1 MSSQVCRS
9 ARFALEGAIAWECL
23 RGGLV
28 AAQQG
33 LWEAQGRFR
42 GSQATN
48 CSLFACSTQSLT
60 LMMLQQQRP
69 SRTGPLSHLG
79 RAWQRPQ
86 RPAAAQGTQSGGAA
100 APTAPPTSGTVTVLF
115 KGAQVVTEAQPGENL
130 LEVRCADWRAT
141 YALRGR
147 GQQPGLAPDAIRRA
161 LARPSPGLHGCV
173 LKPALKLLRQ
183 VAERCGI
190 SLPAGCHQGN
200 CGICE
205 VDVVKVGRAA
215 GAAVLTHQRVC
226 EYCGSWRCTQLAG
239 PLKLALGLDAEQDR
253 DTGPSSPPPPC
264 VPSSIPPGGCA
275 GRGGRASGGADVHRG
290 GAARLCAAGD

>member
-9 ARFALEGAIAWECL
+9 ARFALEGAIARESL

-48 CSLFACSTQSLT
+48 CSLFACFTQSLA

-141 YALRGR
+141 YALRVR
-147 GQQPGLAPDAIRRA
+147 GQEPGLAP
-161 LARPSPGLHGCV
+161 STGCRTAC
-173 LKPALKLLRQ
+173 PC
-183 VAERCGI
+183 VAEPWPARLCVPLWWRVETCPEIVAPGGRTLRH
-190 SLPAGCHQGN
+190 LPAGGVPPRELRHLRSGRRQGGGCCRCCCADTPARVGVSWQLAVHTTHWSN
-200 CGICE
+200 E
-205 VDVVKVGRAA
+205 TRPRVGR
-215 GAAVLTHQRVC
+215 R
-226 EYCGSWRCTQLAG
+226 
-239 PLKLALGLDAEQDR
+239 
-253 DTGPSSPPPPC
+253 TGQGYRTLLNPPPPPPRC
-264 VPSSIPPGGCA
+264 AFLHPS
-275 GRGGRASGGADVHRG
+275 R
-290 GAARLCAAGD
+290 